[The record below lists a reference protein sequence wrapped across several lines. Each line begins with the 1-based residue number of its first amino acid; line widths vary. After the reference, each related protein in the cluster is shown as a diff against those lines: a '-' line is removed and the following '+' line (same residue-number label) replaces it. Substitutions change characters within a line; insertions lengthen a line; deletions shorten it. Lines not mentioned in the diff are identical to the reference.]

1 MTLLDLRALWLT
13 ASYVEL
19 AGSPAY
25 EDRKVGLHPT
35 PVVQTTPSRPFV
47 ELLEAKDCFVR
58 ASLDI

>member
-1 MTLLDLRALWLT
+1 MTLPDLRALWLT

-25 EDRKVGLHPT
+25 EDRKVGRHPT
-35 PVVQTTPSRPFV
+35 PVVQTTSSWP
-47 ELLEAKDCFVR
+47 LEAKDCFVQ